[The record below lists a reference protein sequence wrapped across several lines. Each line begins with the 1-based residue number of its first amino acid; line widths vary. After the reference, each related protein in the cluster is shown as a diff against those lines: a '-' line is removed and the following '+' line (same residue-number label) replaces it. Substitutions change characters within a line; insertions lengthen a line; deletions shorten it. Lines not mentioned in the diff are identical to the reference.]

1 MCLEF
6 LQVVYLCLAVLP
18 YFRVSTFIVCLIQSR
33 VHVTLVL
40 NSGQGRLEQTH
51 VRGILSQNIALA
63 RNSKKILHLTKMFQV
78 QHTELPCS
86 IEACIELKHAT
97 LTANTCTSK

>member
-18 YFRVSTFIVCLIQSR
+18 YFRVPAFIVCLIQSR
-33 VHVTLVL
+33 VHVTMVL

-63 RNSKKILHLTKMFQV
+63 RNSKKSSILQRCFR
-78 QHTELPCS
+78 C
-86 IEACIELKHAT
+86 
-97 LTANTCTSK
+97 NTRNYLAR